1 MKNATDRRAA
11 SQPGLRLDIQLEA
24 GAPPMIVTPDLP
36 TLADALDWLRS
47 VDDDLRAAM
56 RSHGVLYLHGLPVL
70 GVQDFGAIRDQI
82 ITKRTP
88 YREKATPRHSYGDD
102 VLSSTDLPAAQPIR
116 MHNENSY
123 TLDFPGTLLFCCL
136 TAPAEG
142 GATPVADC
150 RAVLRGMPEH
160 LVRRMRSS
168 GWALRRNYSD
178 LVSLDWRTAFAA
190 DRSAQVEAYCAENL
204 IATRWSGGNLSTGQ
218 IRAGVI
224 THPHTGDEV
233 WFNHMAFWNSWSL
246 DEEVRGSL
254 VDEFGTDGLPFDTSF
269 GDGEPVTKED
279 IAAINAAYAAA
290 TMRRSWQPGDVMI
303 VDNILAAHG
312 REPFRGD
319 RRIVVAMGNPVSVRD
334 CRPTVPAAARFVS

>member
-1 MKNATDRRAA
+1 MNNAPDQRGAKQLDRK
-11 SQPGLRLDIQLEA
+11 LDIRLEA
-24 GAPPMIVTPDLP
+24 GAPPMVVTPELS

-47 VDDDLRAAM
+47 VDDELRAAM
-56 RSHGVLYLHGLPVL
+56 RSQGVLYLRGLPVRD
-70 GVQDFGAIRDQI
+70 VQDFGAVRDQLVPQ
-82 ITKRTP
+82 RTP

-102 VLSSTDLPAAQPIR
+102 VFSSTDLPPAQPIR

-123 TLDFPGTLLFCCL
+123 TLDFPGTLVFCCL

-150 RAVLRGMPEH
+150 RAVLRDIPEH

-178 LVSLDWRTAFAA
+178 LVSLDWRTAFAT

-204 IATRWSGGNLSTGQ
+204 IAARWSGDDLSTSQ

-246 DEEVRGSL
+246 DEEIRESL
-254 VDEFGTDGLPFDTSF
+254 VDEFGADGLPFETSF

-279 IAAINAAYAAA
+279 LAAIDAAYAGA
-290 TMRRSWQPGDVMI
+290 TMRRSWQPGDVMM

-312 REPFRGD
+312 RERFRGD
-319 RRIVVAMGNPVSVRD
+319 RRIVVAMGDPVSVRD
-334 CRPTVPAAARFVS
+334 CLPTVPAEARFV

>member
-1 MKNATDRRAA
+1 MV
-11 SQPGLRLDIQLEA
+11 
-24 GAPPMIVTPDLP
+24 VTPDLS
-36 TLADALDWLRS
+36 TIADALEWLRS
-47 VDDDLRAAM
+47 VDGKLSNATRA
-56 RSHGVLYLHGLPVL
+56 HGVLYLRGLPVRD
-70 GVQDFGAIRDQI
+70 VQDFGAVRDQLI
-82 ITKRTP
+82 PRRTP

-102 VLSSTDLPAAQPIR
+102 VFSSTDLPPAQSIR

-136 TAPAEG
+136 SAPEEG
-142 GATPVADC
+142 GATLVADC
-150 RAVLRGMPEH
+150 RAVLREIPEH

-178 LVSLDWRTAFAA
+178 LVSLEWRTAFAA

-204 IATRWSGGNLSTGQ
+204 IATRWSGDDLSTSQ

-233 WFNHMAFWNSWSL
+233 WFNHMAFWNSLSL
-246 DEEVRGSL
+246 DEEVRESL
-254 VDEFGTDGLPFDTSF
+254 VDEFGADGLPFETCF
-269 GDGEPVTKED
+269 GDGTPVTEED
-279 IAAINAAYAAA
+279 LAAIDAAYTGA
-290 TMRRSWQPGDVMI
+290 TMRRSWQPGDVMV

-319 RRIVVAMGNPVSVRD
+319 RRIVVAMGDPVSVRD
-334 CRPTVPAAARFVS
+334 CRPTVPAEARFI